1 MVIAESDHR
10 NAKRKRARLGHSPGR
25 CHQAPPD
32 AVEPTQTHRAIA
44 MIFRLLL
51 ISFILSLAFDAH
63 AAIDTIR
70 SSSGDSGG
78 PCPSAAADAPSAA
91 PGAPADAAA
100 PKAARKPRSTPPA
113 KS

>member
-1 MVIAESDHR
+1 
-10 NAKRKRARLGHSPGR
+10 
-25 CHQAPPD
+25 
-32 AVEPTQTHRAIA
+32 

-100 PKAARKPRSTPPA
+100 PAAARCRMRHLHRAATTRRCRVRGCAAPFAP
-113 KS
+113 

>member
-1 MVIAESDHR
+1 
-10 NAKRKRARLGHSPGR
+10 
-25 CHQAPPD
+25 
-32 AVEPTQTHRAIA
+32 

-91 PGAPADAAA
+91 PGAPVDAAA
-100 PKAARKPRSTPPA
+100 PAAAPLPDAAPAPRSNNASLPRPGLRWHSFLPGMM
-113 KS
+113 K